1 MDAWLGGGRGRGGSH
16 GGLRCKAQNS
26 GCRSAGGWSEG
37 LRHGGDLLPVLVG
50 RLMERCLATDNS
62 CGPDRR
68 FVAALAS
75 AVASASSALLRGTKY
90 QHEQVLC
97 RSTAGQQGSWQ
108 SRCIEHGSSSNQ
120 LVLAAAACV
129 AGQLD
134 NGRLASFAPAGL
146 AATACSAAGQHT
158 VNSGHVPA
166 THGSRAS
173 GDGMVRGWNAI
184 APHLPAP

>member
-1 MDAWLGGGRGRGGSH
+1 MGGCMAWGRQGQGGQPWLRS
-16 GGLRCKAQNS
+16 GGLRCKAQES

-37 LRHGGDLLPVLVG
+37 LRHGGAGCLLLVLVG

-75 AVASASSALLRGTKY
+75 AVASASAALLRGTKY

-97 RSTAGQQGSWQ
+97 RRSTAGQQGIWQ
-108 SRCIEHGSSSNQ
+108 SRCIEHGSSGNQ

-134 NGRLASFAPAGL
+134 NRRLASAAPAGL

-158 VNSGHVPA
+158 VF
-166 THGSRAS
+166 
-173 GDGMVRGWNAI
+173 
-184 APHLPAP
+184 